1 MKLLF
6 IVLLLSISIPTH
18 DKHKIINVK
27 LSRMV
32 DLIIQY
38 ETSVLDTIK
47 RESIRIIGK
56 NKIEYWNKDSVIIH
70 IHDEYKLDSVV
81 TYKTTYTYNKIN

>member
-18 DKHKIINVK
+18 DKRKIINVNI
-27 LSRMV
+27 SRKV
-32 DLIIQY
+32 DLIIRY
-38 ETSVLDTIK
+38 ETSVLDTIQK
-47 RESIRIIGK
+47 QSIRIIGK

-70 IHDEYKLDSVV
+70 IDDEYEMDSIVTFRTSY
-81 TYKTTYTYNKIN
+81 TYKIL